1 MLSKRRVLGIAVVLF
16 LIFQLFIFLF
26 NVGSSYLYGLE
37 YHDSS
42 WPYRLFD
49 MSDVEG
55 GTLHDYDIPCAVCV
69 ARSRYTQ
76 V

>member
-1 MLSKRRVLGIAVVLF
+1 MTKAC
-16 LIFQLFIFLF
+16 
-26 NVGSSYLYGLE
+26 VGSSYLYGLE

-55 GTLHDYDIPCAVCV
+55 GTLHDYDVPCAVCV

-76 V
+76 VKKWKNYENMIALTAL